1 MQPTRSFQALWNA
14 TFRQV
19 PVTTTTKGNDM
30 KKAKLSLAWQIVI
43 GLLLG
48 VAVGA
53 LLNHFSAEKA
63 WWISNVL
70 QPAGD
75 IFIRLIKMIVVPIV
89 ISSLIVGIAG
99 VGDAKKLGS
108 IGLKT
113 IIYFEVV
120 TTIAIVVGL
129 VLANVFHPGAGIDMS
144 TLGTVDIS
152 KYQATAAEVQHEHAF
167 IETLLNLIPSNIFAA
182 LMRGEMLP
190 IIFFSVMFGMGL
202 SSLNAD
208 LREPLVRTFQ
218 GVSETMFKVTHMIMN
233 YAPIGVFA
241 LIAVT
246 VANFGFSS
254 LLPLAKLV
262 LLVYFAIAFF
272 AFMVLGL
279 VARVFGFSVIKIM
292 RIMKDELILAYS
304 TSSSETVLPRV
315 IEKMEKY
322 GAPKSICSFVVPT
335 GYSFNLDGSTL
346 YQSIAAIFIAQL
358 YGIDLSWSQQLLLVL
373 TLMVTSKGIAG
384 VPGVSFVVLLATL
397 GSVGIPLEGLAFIA
411 GVDRIMDMART
422 ALNVVGNALA
432 ALVIARWEGMY
443 DAAKGEKYY
452 ASLMADKKEAVVAGE
467 TAKR

>member
-1 MQPTRSFQALWNA
+1 
-14 TFRQV
+14 
-19 PVTTTTKGNDM
+19 M

-43 GLLLG
+43 GLVLG
-48 VAVGA
+48 VAIGA

-129 VLANVFHPGAGIDMS
+129 VLANLFHPGAGIDMS

-190 IIFFSVMFGMGL
+190 IIFFSVLFGLGL
-202 SSLNAD
+202 SSLQAD

-422 ALNVVGNALA
+422 ALNVIGNALA

-443 DAAKGEKYY
+443 DAAKGEQYY
-452 ASLMADKKEAVVAGE
+452 ASLMADKKETAVVGE
-467 TAKR
+467 AAKR

>member
-1 MQPTRSFQALWNA
+1 
-14 TFRQV
+14 
-19 PVTTTTKGNDM
+19 M

-43 GLLLG
+43 GLVLG
-48 VAVGA
+48 VAIGA

-129 VLANVFHPGAGIDMS
+129 VLANLFHPGAGIDMS

-190 IIFFSVMFGMGL
+190 IIFFSVMFGLGL
-202 SSLNAD
+202 SSLQSE
-208 LREPLVRTFQ
+208 LRDPLVRTFQ
-218 GVSETMFKVTHMIMN
+218 AVSETMFKVTHMIMN

-279 VARVFGFSVIKIM
+279 VARLFGFSVIKIM

-443 DAAKGEKYY
+443 DAVKGEQYY
-452 ASLMADKKEAVVAGE
+452 ASLMAEKQGAVVVGE

>member
-1 MQPTRSFQALWNA
+1 MTTR
-14 TFRQV
+14 R
-19 PVTTTTKGNDM
+19 KGNDM
-30 KKAKLSLAWQIVI
+30 KKAKLSLAWQILI
-43 GLLLG
+43 GLVLG
-48 VAVGA
+48 VAIGA

-129 VLANVFHPGAGIDMS
+129 GLANLFHPGVGIDMS

-182 LMRGEMLP
+182 VARGEMLP
-190 IIFFSVMFGMGL
+190 IIFFSVLFGLGL
-202 SSLNAD
+202 SSLQAD

-262 LLVYFAIAFF
+262 VLVYFAIAFF

-279 VARVFGFSVIKIM
+279 VARMFGFSIIKIM
-292 RIMKDELILAYS
+292 RIMKDEMILAYS

-422 ALNVVGNALA
+422 ALNVIGNALA

-443 DAAKGEKYY
+443 DAVKGEQYY
-452 ASLMADKKEAVVAGE
+452 NSLPHMAGTKAAASVAGK
-467 TAKR
+467 TAKQ

>member
-1 MQPTRSFQALWNA
+1 
-14 TFRQV
+14 
-19 PVTTTTKGNDM
+19 M
-30 KKAKLSLAWQIVI
+30 KKAKLSLAWQILI
-43 GLLLG
+43 GLTLG
-48 VAVGA
+48 IALGA

-63 WWISNVL
+63 WWISNIL

-89 ISSLIVGIAG
+89 VASLVVGIAG
-99 VGDAKKLGS
+99 VGDAKKLGR

-113 IIYFEVV
+113 ILYFEVV

-129 VLANVFHPGAGIDMS
+129 VLANVFHPGTGIDMS

-152 KYQATAAEVQHEHAF
+152 KYTATTAEVQHDHAF
-167 IETLLNLIPSNIFAA
+167 IATLLNLIPSNIFAA
-182 LMRGEMLP
+182 LARGDMLP
-190 IIFFSVMFGMGL
+190 IIFFSVIFGLGL
-202 SSLNAD
+202 ASLD
-208 LREPLVRTFQ
+208 TEVREPVLKVFQ

-246 VANFGFSS
+246 VAKFGFAS

-262 LLVYFAIAFF
+262 ILVYVAIAFF
-272 AFMVLGL
+272 AFVVLGL
-279 VARVFGFSVIKIM
+279 IARLFGFSVIKLM
-292 RIMKDELILAYS
+292 RIFKDELILAYS
-304 TSSSETVLPRV
+304 TASSETALPNV
-315 IEKMEKY
+315 IRKMEAY
-322 GAPKSICSFVVPT
+322 GAPKAICSFVVPT

-346 YQSIAAIFIAQL
+346 YQSIAAMFIAQL
-358 YGIDLSWSQQLLLVL
+358 YGIDLSIGQQLMLVL

-422 ALNVVGNALA
+422 ALNVIGNALA
-432 ALVIARWEGMY
+432 VLVISRWEGMY
-443 DAAKGEKYY
+443 DDAKGERYWN
-452 ASLMADKKEAVVAGE
+452 SLPHWRSKEAVPGAEPVSSNNA
-467 TAKR
+467 

>member
-1 MQPTRSFQALWNA
+1 
-14 TFRQV
+14 
-19 PVTTTTKGNDM
+19 M

-43 GLLLG
+43 GLVLG
-48 VAVGA
+48 VAIGA
-53 LLNHFSAEKA
+53 VLNHFSAEKA

-89 ISSLIVGIAG
+89 VSSLIVGIAG
-99 VGDAKKLGS
+99 VGDSKKLGR

-113 IIYFEVV
+113 ILYFEVV
-120 TTIAIVVGL
+120 TTLAIVVGL

-167 IETLLNLIPSNIFAA
+167 IETLLNLIPSNIFAS

-190 IIFFSVMFGMGL
+190 IIFFSVLFGMGL
-202 SSLNAD
+202 SSLPSD

-246 VANFGFSS
+246 VANFGFAS

-262 LLVYFAIAFF
+262 VLVYFAIAFF

-279 VARVFGFSVIKIM
+279 VARLFGFSVIKIM

-315 IEKMEKY
+315 IEKMEAY
-322 GAPKSICSFVVPT
+322 GAPKSVCSFVVPT

-346 YQSIAAIFIAQL
+346 YQSIAALFIAQL
-358 YGIDLSWSQQLLLVL
+358 YGIDLSIGQQLLLVL

-422 ALNVVGNALA
+422 ALNVIGNALA

-443 DAAKGEKYY
+443 DSAKGEAYY
-452 ASLMADKKEAVVAGE
+452 NSLPHMAGKSAAAGAATRSSQAV
-467 TAKR
+467 KQ